1 MDGYLYIFECADGSY
16 YTGST
21 NDLNMRLQQHCD
33 GIAAN
38 HTKKRPPVNW
48 SILKNTRDQIMHFI
62 SKKPSQGWRR
72 ERKSQPPGISKTRWE
87 LWPRWK
93 S

>member
-48 SILKNTRDQIMHFI
+48 SILKNTRD
-62 SKKPSQGWRR
+62 
-72 ERKSQPPGISKTRWE
+72 
-87 LWPRWK
+87 
-93 S
+93 